1 MMDSDKNWPDR
12 RLERFEAEARATGS
26 VEAWRRLRNLAAAC
40 GRLELARMAHER
52 WMEFVR
58 PVEEKSP
65 LRHALPPKN
74 ALYGVGGRAGASVL
88 GSDRMSQNAAGTAS
102 PSAAAP
108 IEVRLRIRSAMPL
121 ARAAWLARWAAA
133 RGGSARQG
141 DSPDRILL
149 SLPGGRGEL
158 DRLLAAQS
166 ELALEAE

>member
-1 MMDSDKNWPDR
+1 MNPTIDWPVR

-65 LRHALPPKN
+65 LRHAAPLKS
-74 ALYGVGGRAGASVL
+74 ALLGA
-88 GSDRMSQNAAGTAS
+88 A
-102 PSAAAP
+102 PSLAPRETPSINVMP

-133 RGGSARQG
+133 RGGSTRPG
-141 DSPDRILL
+141 DAPDRLL
-149 SLPGGRGEL
+149 LFLPGGRVEL
-158 DRLLAAQS
+158 DRLLAAQT
-166 ELALEAE
+166 ELVVEA